1 MNSLLSRSLLLFSWL
16 AWGAVATP
24 AWADIKLAKVFS
36 DHMVLQRG
44 VPVPVWGWG
53 EAGESV
59 SVTLDGQTRS
69 AMTNSVGRWRV
80 TFDKLGL
87 SDDSLNLT
95 ARGKNTVTVSDI
107 LVGEVW
113 LCSGQSNM
121 AMTVS
126 RSRDFESEK
135 KSADHPRLRMF
146 TVRSGPATKPQ
157 DDCTGEWEVC
167 GPETVGGF
175 SATGYFFGREL
186 LNTLEVPI
194 GLINSSVGGTGIE
207 AWTSLDVQEARPE
220 LVPMFKAWEDRAN
233 SYDPESAKARFEKQ
247 LAAWMDDAK
256 KARADGRDAPRR
268 PRAPVDPREDRNHP
282 ANLFNGKIA
291 PLIPFA
297 LRGVLWYQGEH
308 NARTVESAELYRH
321 QLPLLIE
328 DWRDRWNQ
336 GDIPFAWAQLP
347 NYKKATVEPQVVS
360 EWAVLRESMSRTLSV
375 PQTGMAV
382 TIDIG
387 EANDIHPK
395 NKQDVGKRLAA
406 WALAKVYQ
414 QDVPASG
421 PVYSSH
427 KVEEARV
434 VLKFDHLA
442 GGLVVRGSDP
452 LKGFAIAGEDKKWHW
467 ASAAIAGET
476 VVVSH
481 PSITKPLAV
490 RYAWG
495 DNPACNLFN
504 AAGLPTAP
512 FRTDDWPH
520 PAAAPMR

>member
-1 MNSLLSRSLLLFSWL
+1 
-16 AWGAVATP
+16 
-24 AWADIKLAKVFS
+24 
-36 DHMVLQRG
+36 
-44 VPVPVWGWG
+44 
-53 EAGESV
+53 
-59 SVTLDGQTRS
+59 
-69 AMTNSVGRWRV
+69 
-80 TFDKLGL
+80 
-87 SDDSLNLT
+87 
-95 ARGKNTVTVSDI
+95 
-107 LVGEVW
+107 
-113 LCSGQSNM
+113 
-121 AMTVS
+121 
-126 RSRDFESEK
+126 
-135 KSADHPRLRMF
+135 
-146 TVRSGPATKPQ
+146 
-157 DDCTGEWEVC
+157 
-167 GPETVGGF
+167 
-175 SATGYFFGREL
+175 
-186 LNTLEVPI
+186 
-194 GLINSSVGGTGIE
+194 
-207 AWTSLDVQEARPE
+207 
-220 LVPMFKAWEDRAN
+220 
-233 SYDPESAKARFEKQ
+233 
-247 LAAWMDDAK
+247 
-256 KARADGRDAPRR
+256 
-268 PRAPVDPREDRNHP
+268 
-282 ANLFNGKIA
+282 
-291 PLIPFA
+291 
-297 LRGVLWYQGEH
+297 
-308 NARTVESAELYRH
+308 
-321 QLPLLIE
+321 
-328 DWRDRWNQ
+328 
-336 GDIPFAWAQLP
+336 
-347 NYKKATVEPQVVS
+347 
-360 EWAVLRESMSRTLSV
+360 MSRTLSV

-395 NKQDVGKRLAA
+395 NKQDIGKRLAA